1 MAPITTV
8 FFLICSSFDLLTRPQ
23 FLAIHVSAV
32 LESSSSNHG
41 TFNKIWICPHGC

>member
-32 LESSSSNHG
+32 LESSSRFG
-41 TFNKIWICPHGC
+41 FALMDATALL